1 MRHAEVGRARTTQS
15 PMASKARKSMSQPET
30 SRIAAFSE
38 LASDLAAACAEAIEA
53 NRLDDIP
60 DDSLGQAFG
69 AIVRLYAAKA
79 QAGTAPRPYGRNS
92 GVTVTDVA
100 IGCTA
105 LLESA
110 GLEVFELG
118 AWQSMSGIGRLT
130 PRASDS

>member
-1 MRHAEVGRARTTQS
+1 
-15 PMASKARKSMSQPET
+15 MSHSERE
-30 SRIAAFSE
+30 RIGAFPD
-38 LASDLAAACAEAIEA
+38 LASDLAAACAEAIEG

-69 AIVRLYAAKA
+69 AIVRLYAAKC
-79 QAGTAPRPYGRNS
+79 QLGPAPRPYGRNS

-110 GLEVFELG
+110 GIEVFELG

-130 PRASDS
+130 PQGSKS

>member
-1 MRHAEVGRARTTQS
+1 M
-15 PMASKARKSMSQPET
+15 SKSE
-30 SRIAAFSE
+30 RIAAFPE
-38 LASDLAAACAEAIEA
+38 LASDLAAACAEAIETS
-53 NRLDDIP
+53 RLEDIP
-60 DDSLGQAFG
+60 DNSLGQAFG

-79 QAGTAPRPYGRNS
+79 QLGLAARPYGRNS

-110 GLEVFELG
+110 GIEVFELG

-130 PRASDS
+130 PQGGNR

>member
-1 MRHAEVGRARTTQS
+1 
-15 PMASKARKSMSQPET
+15 MSWSQ
-30 SRIAAFSE
+30 RVQAFPN

-53 NRLDDIP
+53 NCLDDIP

-79 QAGTAPRPYGRNS
+79 QIGPAPRPYGRNS

-110 GLEVFELG
+110 GIEVFELG

-130 PRASDS
+130 PRGGDS

>member
-1 MRHAEVGRARTTQS
+1 
-15 PMASKARKSMSQPET
+15 MSQSE
-30 SRIAAFSE
+30 SARIGAFPE

-53 NRLDDIP
+53 NTLDAIP

-79 QAGTAPRPYGRNS
+79 QMGNAPRPYGRNS

-110 GLEVFELG
+110 GIEVFELG

-130 PRASDS
+130 PQGGNR

>member
-1 MRHAEVGRARTTQS
+1 
-15 PMASKARKSMSQPET
+15 MSQSERE
-30 SRIAAFSE
+30 RIGAFPD
-38 LASDLAAACAEAIEA
+38 LASNLAAACAEAIEA

-60 DDSLGQAFG
+60 NDSLGQAFG
-69 AIVRLYAAKA
+69 AIVRLYAAKC
-79 QAGTAPRPYGRNS
+79 QLGPAPRPYGRNS

-110 GLEVFELG
+110 GIEVFELG

-130 PRASDS
+130 PQGSKS

>member
-1 MRHAEVGRARTTQS
+1 
-15 PMASKARKSMSQPET
+15 MSQSENA
-30 SRIAAFSE
+30 RIAAFPE
-38 LASDLAAACAEAIEA
+38 LASDIAAACAEAIEA
-53 NRLDDIP
+53 DKLDAIP

-79 QAGTAPRPYGRNS
+79 QMGNAPRPYGRNS

-100 IGCTA
+100 IACTA

-130 PRASDS
+130 PQGGNR

>member
-1 MRHAEVGRARTTQS
+1 
-15 PMASKARKSMSQPET
+15 MSQSE
-30 SRIAAFSE
+30 SARIAAFPE
-38 LASDLAAACAEAIEA
+38 LASDIAAACAEAIEA
-53 NRLDDIP
+53 DKLDAIP

-79 QAGTAPRPYGRNS
+79 QMGNAPRPYGRNS

-100 IGCTA
+100 IACTA

-130 PRASDS
+130 PQGGNR

>member
-1 MRHAEVGRARTTQS
+1 
-15 PMASKARKSMSQPET
+15 MSQSE
-30 SRIAAFSE
+30 RIAAFAD

-60 DDSLGQAFG
+60 NDSLGQAFG
-69 AIVRLYAAKA
+69 AIVRLYAARA
-79 QAGTAPRPYGRNS
+79 QIGTAPRPYARNS
-92 GVTVTDVA
+92 GVTATDVA

-130 PRASDS
+130 PLGSNS

>member
-1 MRHAEVGRARTTQS
+1 MSDVVQS
-15 PMASKARKSMSQPET
+15 VRQLLQDFIAPELRELKSDVKTLDTKIDLET
-30 SRIAAFSE
+30 SRLE
-38 LASDLAAACAEAIEA
+38 
-53 NRLDDIP
+53 DIP

-79 QAGTAPRPYGRNS
+79 QLGLAARPYGRNS

-110 GLEVFELG
+110 GIEVFELG

-130 PRASDS
+130 PQGGNR